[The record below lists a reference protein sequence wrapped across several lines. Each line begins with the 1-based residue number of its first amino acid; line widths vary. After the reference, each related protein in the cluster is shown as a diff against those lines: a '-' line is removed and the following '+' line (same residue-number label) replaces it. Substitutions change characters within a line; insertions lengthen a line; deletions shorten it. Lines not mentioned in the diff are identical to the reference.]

1 MNEVIKNKIKF
12 QKLLYKSN
20 NFIEIQKIS
29 TEIFDLT
36 LEREE
41 KYYNHLPL
49 KLNNHN
55 SCAKTYWSILK
66 SFHNDTKV
74 PLIPPLLVNNKT
86 VSDFTKKTN
95 LFNDFFAIQC
105 TPLTNSNNL
114 PPTRYFKTHLRLNSI
129 SFEKED
135 ILKII
140 RNLNVNKALDDI
152 CIQMLCDSEVVEI
165 WNFPRLWN
173 ISSFMEEV
181 SSIQHT
187 KKL

>member
-1 MNEVIKNKIKF
+1 MNEAIKNKIKF

-105 TPLTNSNNL
+105 APLTNSNNL

-152 CIQMLCDSEVVEI
+152 SIQMLCDYEVVEI
-165 WNFPRLWN
+165 WNFP
-173 ISSFMEEV
+173 
-181 SSIQHT
+181 
-187 KKL
+187 